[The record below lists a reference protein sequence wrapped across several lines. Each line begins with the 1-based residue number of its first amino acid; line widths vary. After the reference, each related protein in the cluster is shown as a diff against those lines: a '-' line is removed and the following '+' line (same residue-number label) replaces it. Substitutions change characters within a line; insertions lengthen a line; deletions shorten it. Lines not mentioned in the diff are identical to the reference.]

1 MWLSE
6 KAETVDNVE
15 QIILGDLRMREK
27 FKFLKF
33 YFLPLI
39 LSFSL
44 LAFCG
49 YMAWVEYKI
58 NNFLIEQSLKGNPI
72 AIEILIKYEKP
83 SKLDRRLIYEA
94 LNQNEHAIK
103 VLQIDKI

>member
-1 MWLSE
+1 
-6 KAETVDNVE
+6 
-15 QIILGDLRMREK
+15 MREK

-49 YMAWVEYKI
+49 YMAWEEYKI
-58 NNFLIEQSLKGNPI
+58 NNFLVEQSLKGNPI

-83 SKLDRRLIYEA
+83 SKLDHRLIYEA
-94 LNQNEHAIK
+94 ISGNEHAIK
-103 VLQIDKI
+103 VLCLDKS